1 VIGRRRQGAAGTSL
15 LRARLIASI
24 LVAALLPFLTAW
36 WIANTYVKQQA
47 EANADTRLTFTARS
61 AAREASTVLAAT
73 RRRALGL
80 ARDPRLQRA
89 ALNGNRK
96 ALRRLLH
103 PGETVVLPA
112 RSGAPATR
120 VGRPLPGVPA
130 VSVVVNSGRGR
141 LATVAVS
148 APPAASIL
156 KRARADALPGAP
168 DVLALVR
175 GGVVVAGPPALRG
188 GRLGTDRR
196 LHVGDTTYPTETV
209 TLPGYHPPA
218 RIAAI
223 ADGSYPG
230 DDTGAL
236 RERLAI
242 AAVISLFSILLYAA
256 ALARP
261 LLRGLNRV
269 ASVAEQAMIDP
280 LTGVSNRRGFER
292 ALRIELDRS
301 LRREHPL
308 ALVVADLDDF
318 KLVNDEHGH
327 GVGDAVLVTLAERL
341 QEAVRS
347 ADTVARLGGE
357 EFALLLPETDLAGA
371 LAVAERARAAFEQ
384 GGVRLKGGATLT
396 VTASFGV
403 ADFPASRDGASLMQ
417 DADNALYSAKRL
429 GKNRVVAAARAVA
442 A

>member
-1 VIGRRRQGAAGTSL
+1 MIGRRRRGAEGTSV
-15 LRARLIASI
+15 LRVRLIASI

-47 EANADTRLTFTARS
+47 KANADTRLTFTARS
-61 AAREASTVLAAT
+61 AAREVSTMLAAT

-80 ARDPRLQRA
+80 ARDRRLQRA
-89 ALNGNRK
+89 ALDRNRK
-96 ALRRLLH
+96 AIRRLLH
-103 PGETVVLPA
+103 PGEAVVLPA
-112 RSGAPATR
+112 RAGAPTTR

-130 VSVVVNSGRGR
+130 VSVVVSSGSGR

-148 APPAASIL
+148 APTAASIL
-156 KRARADALPGAP
+156 ARARAGALPGAP

-175 GGVVVAGPPALRG
+175 GEEIVAGPRALRG
-188 GRLGTDRR
+188 GRVGGDRK
-196 LHVGDTTYPTETV
+196 LHVGGTTYRTETV

-218 RIAAI
+218 RIAAV

-280 LTGVSNRRGFER
+280 LTGASNRRGFER

-318 KLVNDEHGH
+318 KLVNDRHGH
-327 GVGDAVLVTLAERL
+327 GVGDDVLVTLAERL
-341 QEAVRS
+341 EEAVRS

-357 EFALLLPETDLAGA
+357 EFALLLPETGPRR
-371 LAVAERARAAFEQ
+371 RARSRRTRAHCLRARRRAPEERSHVDGDRQ
-384 GGVRLKGGATLT
+384 LRRRRL
-396 VTASFGV
+396 
-403 ADFPASRDGASLMQ
+403 P
-417 DADNALYSAKRL
+417 RL
-429 GKNRVVAAARAVA
+429 P
-442 A
+442 